1 MLEKATTLKRF
12 KYSLL
17 SKSLEK
23 QTNVIKQTE
32 FNNEKKDVRGKLLK
46 IIIGTVVKNWENAEN
61 AFFFQKTGTP
71 ICWNGQNMENK
82 MLTDIKQQHVSI
94 LTLWQKVTNTDE
106 MYKMINESNN

>member
-61 AFFFQKTGTP
+61 AIFFPKKQGHQYVGMDKIWKTK
-71 ICWNGQNMENK
+71 C
-82 MLTDIKQQHVSI
+82 
-94 LTLWQKVTNTDE
+94 
-106 MYKMINESNN
+106 